1 MSLLAGEE
9 GQAGLS
15 MPMSSPLGGE
25 ERGDDTAG
33 CMPTETAEGLTARSS
48 SGLCAKKQMRRAQ
61 PTSSLQR
68 RVRYCAGW
76 SQHSKTP
83 CAYSQLSPLRQAPP
97 LRNSGQGT
105 QL

>member
-1 MSLLAGEE
+1 
-9 GQAGLS
+9 
-15 MPMSSPLGGE
+15 MPMSIPLGGD

-33 CMPTETAEGLTARSS
+33 CMPTETAEGLTARTS

-61 PTSSLQR
+61 PTSSLQS

-76 SQHSKTP
+76 SQHSNTP
-83 CAYSQLSPLRQAPP
+83 CAYSQLSPLRQEPP